1 MRPIHEMQ
9 YTSLN
14 LRRLMKPNHL
24 ELKSLS
30 GKISRMRKKLRDHR
44 DLVDSTAALPR
55 KITKVKKGAKWFTG
69 YDGAPGQ

>member
-1 MRPIHEMQ
+1 MQ

-14 LRRLMKPNHL
+14 LRRLVKPKPLGVKN
-24 ELKSLS
+24 LKWENI
-30 GKISRMRKKLRDHR
+30 KDEEETPRPSRPRG
-44 DLVDSTAALPR
+44 STAALPR